1 VTPPYYPRS
10 NSGDL
15 RNRLIIAALGV
26 GILAGCVWL
35 TLVIVSRI
43 DELFLPGQGLDV
55 GVVGVLPGVDDQAG
69 DQEPFNV
76 LVLGL
81 DRRPSEG
88 DLPTRTDTLFVVR
101 VDPLTKTASM
111 LGVPRDLWVDI
122 PYADESGYFQDRIN
136 TVYVTGESQGYD
148 GGGVGLVTDVVEEN
162 FDIEIDHHVII
173 DFEGFKQLI
182 DELGGIDVYVA
193 EPVYDPYYS
202 DTELLGDYYPIDLD
216 VGVHHMDGKLALA
229 YARTRFD
236 ASDLDRIQRQQRVIF
251 AALDKAT
258 EQNYLRVDKL
268 TSLWDDY
275 KDTIDTDISDF
286 QAPGFASLASQID
299 QDKIVAL
306 SIGHATFPFT
316 GPQGQAALEWDR
328 DLVAQV
334 VSAFSSD
341 NALLQEEAFVEI
353 QNGAGSDG
361 LAKVVADFLAGQG
374 FARSSLR
381 PAGPRD
387 AVPLTEI
394 IDYSGKEHTVARLA
408 SALGIPADRIRD
420 ASDDDA
426 SLRSTGADVLLILG
440 ADTDEGRFAA
450 ERETTGG

>member
-1 VTPPYYPRS
+1 
-10 NSGDL
+10 
-15 RNRLIIAALGV
+15 
-26 GILAGCVWL
+26 LAGCVWL
-35 TLVIVSRI
+35 TLIIVSRI

-88 DLPTRTDTLFVVR
+88 DLPSRTDTLFVVR
-101 VDPLTKTASM
+101 VDPLSNTASI

-122 PYADESGYFQDRIN
+122 PYADGSGYFQDRVN
-136 TVYVTGESQGYD
+136 TAYVTGESEGYD
-148 GGGVGLVTDVVEEN
+148 GGGIGLVEDVVEDN
-162 FDIEIDHHVII
+162 LNIEVDHHVII

-182 DELGGIDVYVA
+182 DELGGIDVYVS

-202 DTELLGDYYPIDLD
+202 DSELLGDYNPIDLD
-216 VGVHHMDGKLALA
+216 VGVHHMDGEDALA

-236 ASDLDRIQRQQRVIF
+236 SSDLDRIQRQQRVIF
-251 AALDKAT
+251 AALDKAS
-258 EQNYLRVDKL
+258 EQNFLRVDKL

-275 KDTIDTDISDF
+275 KDTIETDVSDF
-286 QAPGFASLASQID
+286 QAPGFAALASQID

-328 DLVAQV
+328 DLVAEV
-334 VSAFSSD
+334 VTAFSSD
-341 NALLQEEAFVEI
+341 NVLLQEEAFVEI
-353 QNGAGSDG
+353 QNGAGSNG

-374 FARSSLR
+374 FTRSSLR
-381 PAGPRD
+381 AAGPVE
-387 AVPLTEI
+387 AVRVTEI
-394 IDYSGKEHTVARLA
+394 IDYSGKDHTAARLA
-408 SALGIPADRIRD
+408 SALGLSRDRIRN
-420 ASDDDA
+420 ASDDDGA
-426 SLRSTGADVLLILG
+426 LRSTDADVLLILG
-440 ADTDEGRFAA
+440 TDTDESRFVTEGEVDA
-450 ERETTGG
+450 TGG